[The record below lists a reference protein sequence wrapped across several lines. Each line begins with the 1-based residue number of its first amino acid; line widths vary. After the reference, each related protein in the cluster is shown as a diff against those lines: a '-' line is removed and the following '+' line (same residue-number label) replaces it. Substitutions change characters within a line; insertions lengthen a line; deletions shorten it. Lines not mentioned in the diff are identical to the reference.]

1 VAAASGAASVRV
13 WHITSRGW
21 GPWTERPLPAVVR
34 VAILQT
40 LSTIISLWTVVT
52 LDSCTHRNPEL
63 HSPSSEGFWARA
75 QRLLDYLIR
84 PPQQR
89 RRYRETER
97 LGGLEVDHQLVTRVA
112 GAVYATTSS
121 GGSAASSHLSSSRA
135 PGYASSGLQRRGL
148 SGRCRLRCTA

>member
-1 VAAASGAASVRV
+1 MYGVIYGQEYLGLARAAVLAAALVVGATHPRHPILDRHGRESVARDGFVAGTFRSGLR
-13 WHITSRGW
+13 
-21 GPWTERPLPAVVR
+21 LPALGQR
-34 VAILQT
+34 H
-40 LSTIISLWTVVT
+40 LSMK
-52 LDSCTHRNPEL
+52 C
-63 HSPSSEGFWARA
+63 
-75 QRLLDYLIR
+75 QLLDHFIR

-89 RRYRETER
+89 LRDRRRER